1 MQGLESLSLCFLI
14 FKTEN
19 RSPVVSEVGEGPSHL
34 CFTACYGHISR
45 WGVIDRIA
53 LPPLERKEI
62 RGVRVCEQRSCLCFL
77 K

>member
-1 MQGLESLSLCFLI
+1 MEPLSLCFLI

-19 RSPVVSEVGEGPSHL
+19 RLPPVSEVGEGPSRL
-34 CFTACYGHISR
+34 CFTPCYGHHISR

-62 RGVRVCEQRSCLCFL
+62 RGV
-77 K
+77 